1 MRRLRD
7 KNGQV
12 MVNRENKL
20 NEATSSAQ
28 DGAGVRDDRVHRLG
42 RPAGDAKDAS
52 PFGQAAPPDVRALKP
67 GGREAEVKDAEGPPP
82 NPGSDSVDAAKKS
95 LRRPLMFALLPLAL
109 IVGAYWYITGGQVV
123 SMDDAYVEADKVGV
137 STDVPGIVAEVGV
150 TENQHVEAG
159 QILYRLDDLQ
169 FRFALARAEAQI
181 GTVRDGLN
189 ALKANYRD
197 MQSQIQQAQ
206 NDIEYYD
213 TEFHRQQDLLAS
225 HVASQS
231 TFDTA
236 RRSLLNA
243 QQKLVSLTHQLGA
256 IAANL
261 DDDPTGAVEK
271 KPRYL
276 DAVAQRDEAAR
287 QLAYTVVKAP
297 FAGIVKNVPSIA
309 PGKYLQASATAFY
322 LVAAE
327 HVWVVAN
334 PKETELT
341 YVRTGQ
347 SASVTVDTYPD
358 LQWSG
363 SVESI
368 SPAAAQEFSLLPAQN
383 TSGNWVKV
391 VQRVPVRVRIDTN
404 DKSLPPLRPGM
415 SVEVDVDTGHSRGLP
430 HFLTMMFGHDRQGR

>member
-1 MRRLRD
+1 LQG
-7 KNGQV
+7 KNEQT
-12 MVNRENKL
+12 MANRENKL
-20 NEATSSAQ
+20 NEALSSPQ
-28 DGAGVRDDRVHRLG
+28 DGTGLRDDMMRRLG
-42 RPAGDAKDAS
+42 RLADAAKDAS
-52 PFGQAAPPDVRALKP
+52 PFSQAAPPDVRVLKP
-67 GGREAEVKDAEGPPP
+67 GSRETEVKDVGPPLD
-82 NPGSDSVDAAKKS
+82 PGPDTLDAPKKP
-95 LRRPLMFALLPLAL
+95 LLRPLMFALLPLAL
-109 IVGAYWYITGGQVV
+109 IIGAYWYITGGRVV

-137 STDVPGIVAEVGV
+137 STDVPGIVAEVDV
-150 TENQHVEAG
+150 TENQHVQAG

-169 FRFALARAEAQI
+169 LRLALARAEAQI
-181 GTVRDGLN
+181 GTVRNALN

-225 HVASQS
+225 HVASQA

-236 RRSLLNA
+236 RRNLQNA
-243 QQKLVSLTHQLGA
+243 QQKLASLTQQLEA

-287 QLAYTVVKAP
+287 QLAHTVVKAP
-297 FAGIVKNVPSIA
+297 FAGIVTNVPSIA

-322 LVAAE
+322 LVAAD

-341 YVRTGQ
+341 YVRPGQ
-347 SASVTVDTYPD
+347 SASLTVDTYPD

-404 DKSLPPLRPGM
+404 GKGLLRPGM

-430 HFLTMMFGHDRQGR
+430 HFLTAMFGLNRQAR

>member
-1 MRRLRD
+1 MA
-7 KNGQV
+7 
-12 MVNRENKL
+12 NRENKL

-28 DGAGVRDDRVHRLG
+28 DGAGVRDDRVRRLG
-42 RPAGDAKDAS
+42 RPAGDAKDARP

-67 GGREAEVKDAEGPPP
+67 GGREAGVKDAAEPPP
-82 NPGSDSVDAAKKS
+82 NPGSDTVDAPKKS
-95 LRRPLMFALLPLAL
+95 LLRRPMFALLPLAL

-137 STDVPGIVAEVGV
+137 STDVPGIVKEVGV
-150 TENQHVEAG
+150 TENQHVQAG

-169 FRFALARAEAQI
+169 LRLVLARAEAQI
-181 GTVRDGLN
+181 GTVRDALN

-197 MQSQIQQAQ
+197 MQSQIEQAQ
-206 NDIEYYD
+206 NDIGYFD
-213 TEFHRQQDLLAS
+213 TEFHRQQDLLAA
-225 HVASQS
+225 HVASQA

-236 RRSLLNA
+236 RRNLQNA
-243 QQKLVSLTHQLGA
+243 QQKLVSLTQQLGA

-287 QLAYTVVKAP
+287 QLAHTFVKAP
-297 FAGIVKNVPSIA
+297 FAGIVTNVPSIA
-309 PGKYLQASATAFY
+309 PGKYLQASVTAFY
-322 LVAAE
+322 LVAAD

-347 SASVTVDTYPD
+347 SASVTVDSYPD
-358 LQWSG
+358 TQWSG
-363 SVESI
+363 SVESV

-391 VQRVPVRVRIDTN
+391 VQRIPVRVRIDTN
-404 DKSLPPLRPGM
+404 DKGLPPLRPGM

-430 HFLTMMFGHDRQGR
+430 HFLTAMFGHDRQGR

>member
-1 MRRLRD
+1 MHRLRD
-7 KNGQV
+7 KNEQA
-12 MVNRENKL
+12 MINRENKL
-20 NEATSSAQ
+20 NEATSSPQ
-28 DGAGVRDDRVHRLG
+28 DGAGAREDMVRRLG
-42 RPAGDAKDAS
+42 RLADAAKDAS

-67 GGREAEVKDAEGPPP
+67 GNRETEAREVGPPP
-82 NPGSDSVDAAKKS
+82 NPRPDTVDASKK
-95 LRRPLMFALLPLAL
+95 LPLRPLMFALLALAL
-109 IVGAYWYITGGQVV
+109 VIGAYWYITGGQVV

-169 FRFALARAEAQI
+169 LRFALARAEAQI
-181 GTVRDGLN
+181 GTVRDALN

-243 QQKLVSLTHQLGA
+243 QQKLVSLTHQLDA

-287 QLAYTVVKAP
+287 QLAHTVVKAP
-297 FAGIVKNVPSIA
+297 FAGIVTNTPAIA
-309 PGKYLQASATAFY
+309 PGKYLQASVTAFY
-322 LVAAE
+322 LVAAD

-347 SASVTVDTYPD
+347 PALVTVDTYPD
-358 LQWSG
+358 LQWNG

-391 VQRVPVRVRIDTN
+391 VQRVPLRVRIDTN

-415 SVEVDVDTGHSRGLP
+415 SVEVDVDTEHSRGLP
-430 HFLTMMFGHDRQGR
+430 RFLTAMFGHDRQGR

>member
-1 MRRLRD
+1 MA
-7 KNGQV
+7 
-12 MVNRENKL
+12 NRENKL
-20 NEATSSAQ
+20 NEAVSSPR
-28 DGAGVRDDRVHRLG
+28 DGDGGLRRLG
-42 RPAGDAKDAS
+42 RPADDAKEAS
-52 PFGQAAPPDVRALKP
+52 SFGQAAPPDVRVLKP
-67 GGREAEVKDAEGPPP
+67 GSREAGVKDAAEPPP
-82 NPGSDSVDAAKKS
+82 NPRPDDADALKKP
-95 LRRPLMFALLPLAL
+95 LRRRLMFALLPLAL
-109 IVGAYWYITGGQVV
+109 VIGAYWYVTGGQVV

-150 TENQHVEAG
+150 TENQHVQAG

-169 FRFALARAEAQI
+169 LRLALARAEAQI
-181 GTVRDGLN
+181 GTVRDALN

-197 MQSQIQQAQ
+197 MQSQIEQAQ
-206 NDIEYYD
+206 NDINYFN
-213 TEFHRQQDLLAS
+213 TEFHRQQDLLAA

-236 RRSLLNA
+236 RRSLQNA
-243 QQKLVSLTHQLGA
+243 QQKLVSLTQQLDA

-287 QLAYTVVKAP
+287 QLAHTVVRAP
-297 FAGIVKNVPSIA
+297 FAGIVTDVPSIA

-322 LVAAE
+322 LVAAD

-358 LQWSG
+358 TQWSG
-363 SVESI
+363 SVESV

-391 VQRVPVRVRIDTN
+391 VQRIPVRVRIDTT
-404 DKSLPPLRPGM
+404 DKSLPPLRAGM

-430 HFLTMMFGHDRQGR
+430 HFLTAMFGHDRQGR

>member
-1 MRRLRD
+1 LQD
-7 KNGQV
+7 KNEQA
-12 MVNRENKL
+12 MANRENKL
-20 NEATSSAQ
+20 NEATSSPQ
-28 DGAGVRDDRVHRLG
+28 DGAGVREDTVRRLG
-42 RPAGDAKDAS
+42 RLAGAAKDAS
-52 PFGQAAPPDVRALKP
+52 PFGEAAPPDVRVLKP
-67 GGREAEVKDAEGPPP
+67 GSRETEVKEVGPPP
-82 NPGSDSVDAAKKS
+82 NPEPDTVGAPKKP
-95 LRRPLMFALLPLAL
+95 LLRPLMFALLPLAL
-109 IVGAYWYITGGQVV
+109 VIGAYWYITGGRVV
-123 SMDDAYVEADKVGV
+123 SMDDAYVEADKVGI
-137 STDVPGIVAEVGV
+137 STDVPGIVAEVGI
-150 TENQHVEAG
+150 TENQHVQAD

-169 FRFALARAEAQI
+169 LRLALARAEAQI
-181 GTVRDGLN
+181 GTVRNALN

-206 NDIEYYD
+206 NDIEYYG
-213 TEFHRQQDLLAS
+213 TEFRRQQDLLAA
-225 HVASQS
+225 HVASQV

-236 RRSLLNA
+236 RRNLLNA
-243 QQKLVSLTHQLGA
+243 QQKLASLTQQLGA

-261 DDDPTGAVEK
+261 DEDPTGVVEN

-287 QLAYTVVKAP
+287 QLAHTVVRAP
-297 FAGIVKNVPSIA
+297 FAGIVTNVPAIA
-309 PGKYLQASATAFY
+309 PGKYLQASVTAFY
-322 LVAAE
+322 LVAVD

-358 LQWSG
+358 TQWSG

-404 DKSLPPLRPGM
+404 DKGLPPLRAGM
-415 SVEVDVDTGHSRGLP
+415 SVEVDVDTGHRRGLP
-430 HFLTMMFGHDRQGR
+430 RFLTAMFAHDRQER

>member
-1 MRRLRD
+1 MHRLRD
-7 KNGQV
+7 KNEQA
-12 MVNRENKL
+12 MINRENKL
-20 NEATSSAQ
+20 NEATSSPQ
-28 DGAGVRDDRVHRLG
+28 DGAGAREDMVRRLG
-42 RPAGDAKDAS
+42 RLADAAKDAS

-67 GGREAEVKDAEGPPP
+67 GNRETEAREVGPPP
-82 NPGSDSVDAAKKS
+82 NPRPDTVDASKK
-95 LRRPLMFALLPLAL
+95 LPLRPLMFALLPLAL
-109 IVGAYWYITGGQVV
+109 VIGAYWYITGGQVV

-169 FRFALARAEAQI
+169 LRFALARAEAQI
-181 GTVRDGLN
+181 GTVRDALN

-243 QQKLVSLTHQLGA
+243 QQKLVSLTHQLDA

-287 QLAYTVVKAP
+287 QLAHTVVKAP
-297 FAGIVKNVPSIA
+297 FAGIVTNTPAIA
-309 PGKYLQASATAFY
+309 PGKYLQASVTAFY
-322 LVAAE
+322 LVAAD

-347 SASVTVDTYPD
+347 PALVTVDTYPD
-358 LQWSG
+358 TQWNG

-391 VQRVPVRVRIDTN
+391 VQRVPLRVRIDTN

-430 HFLTMMFGHDRQGR
+430 RFLTAMFGHDRQGR

>member
-1 MRRLRD
+1 MRRLQD
-7 KNGQV
+7 KNEQA
-12 MVNRENKL
+12 MINRENKM
-20 NEATSSAQ
+20 NEATSSTQ
-28 DGAGVRDDRVHRLG
+28 DGAGVHDDRVRRLG
-42 RPAGDAKDAS
+42 RLADAAKDAS
-52 PFGQAAPPDVRALKP
+52 PFGQAAPPDVRVLKP
-67 GGREAEVKDAEGPPP
+67 GGREAEVKDASELPP
-82 NPGSDSVDAAKKS
+82 NPGRDPLDAPKKS
-95 LRRPLMFALLPLAL
+95 LLRPLMFSLLPLAL
-109 IVGAYWYITGGQVV
+109 VIGAYWYITGGRVV

-137 STDVPGIVAEVGV
+137 STDVSGIVAEVGV

-159 QILYRLDDLQ
+159 QVLYRLDDLQ
-169 FRFALARAEAQI
+169 LRFALARAEAQI
-181 GTVRDGLN
+181 GTVRDALN

-206 NDIEYYD
+206 NDVEYYD
-213 TEFHRQQDLLAS
+213 TEFHRQQDLLAA

-236 RRSLLNA
+236 RRNLQNA
-243 QQKLVSLTHQLGA
+243 QQKLASLTQQLGA

-261 DDDPTGAVEK
+261 DDDPTGAVEN

-287 QLAYTVVKAP
+287 QLAHTVVKAP
-297 FAGIVKNVPSIA
+297 FAGIVTNVPAIA
-309 PGKYLQASATAFY
+309 PGKYLQASVTAFY
-322 LVAAE
+322 LVAAD

-358 LQWSG
+358 TQWNG

-391 VQRVPVRVRIDTN
+391 VQRVPMRVRIDTN

-415 SVEVDVDTGHSRGLP
+415 SVEVDVDTEHSRGLP
-430 HFLTMMFGHDRQGR
+430 RFLTAMFGHDRQGR